1 MAALFGLSAWGA
13 ASSPENSPP
22 AIAGSTTAP
31 TQNLSADDKLKRA
44 RFSLDKMDRTV
55 DPRKDFVKFAAG
67 TWYGTTQI
75 PSDKSRWGGF
85 DELAEANW
93 ARIREVI
100 DDTTRNSSES
110 GSVRQKVADFFHS
123 AMDTNRIDALGVTPI
138 TAELHAIGAVQNRDE
153 LMRLAAGLHLRLG
166 NPFFNLAFFADQKKS
181 DIYGF
186 YLSQGGM
193 SLPSK
198 EYYFSENFSAQR
210 WEFVGHV
217 AKMFELAGDTRAVAF
232 ARAETVFALERALA
246 ENAKLPVDL
255 RDRLANYNKST
266 LTEAITSYPE
276 IPLQALVRELGIPPG
291 VSEVIIGQPKFLAGL
306 AKLLEERSLEEWKIY
321 VRWHLLRAAA
331 PYLSEP
337 FEQESFRF
345 NATVML
351 GTPAQEPRWQ
361 RAARAIDQSI
371 GEALGQLYVEK
382 YLPPAAKARVM
393 EMIGNITAV
402 MTDRLRTIEW
412 MSEETREKA
421 LAKFARFT
429 PMIGYP
435 DKWRNYSSVEI
446 KPDDYYGN
454 VARAQEV
461 ESRRVIVR
469 TGEPVD
475 RGEWGMTPP
484 TVNAYFSGTTN
495 QIVFPAG
502 ILQPPF
508 FHMDLDDAVNYGAIG
523 AVIGHEITH
532 GFDDQGRRYD
542 AEGNLKDWWTPAD
555 AANFQQRAQTLV
567 EQYNGY
573 MALPRVA
580 VNGQLSLG
588 ENIADLGGTSIAF
601 EALQR
606 SFQGRPKPPKIDGFT
621 PEQRFYISWAQQ
633 WRTQYREDA
642 MRLQVARGPHAPGNF
657 RAIGPLVNQQTF
669 FDAFDIK
676 PGDPMWKSPEE
687 RAEIW

>member
-1 MAALFGLSAWGA
+1 
-13 ASSPENSPP
+13 
-22 AIAGSTTAP
+22 
-31 TQNLSADDKLKRA
+31 
-44 RFSLDKMDRTV
+44 MDLTV

-67 TWYGTTQI
+67 NWYATTPI

-85 DELAEANW
+85 DELSDANW

-100 DDTTRNSSES
+100 EDAKNHSGEI
-110 GSVRQKVADFFHS
+110 GSVRQKVADLFRS
-123 AMDTNRIDALGVTPI
+123 ATDTDRINALGIAPI
-138 TAELHAIGAVQNRDE
+138 RAELTAIGNAENWED
-153 LMRLAAGLHLRLG
+153 LMRLAAGLHLRHG
-166 NPFFNLAFFADQKKS
+166 NPFFNVAFFADQKKS

-198 EYYFSENFSAQR
+198 EYYFSEKFSAQR

-217 AKMFELAGDTRAVAF
+217 AKMFELAGETRADAF
-232 ARAETVFALERALA
+232 THAETVFALERALA

-266 LTEAITSYPE
+266 IREAIATYPG
-276 IPLQALVRELGIPPG
+276 IPLQVLIRELGVPPR
-291 VSEVIIGQPKFLAGL
+291 VDEVIIGQPQFVAGL
-306 AKLLEERSLEEWKIY
+306 AKLLEERPLDDWKTY

-345 NATVML
+345 NATVL
-351 GTPAQEPRWQ
+351 NGTPQQEPRWQ
-361 RAARAIDQSI
+361 RAARAVDRSL

-382 YLPPAAKARVM
+382 YFPPAAKARMM
-393 EMIGNITAV
+393 EMITNITTV
-402 MTDRLRTIEW
+402 MTDRLRTLRW
-412 MSEETREKA
+412 MSDETREKA

-435 DKWRNYSSVEI
+435 ERWRDYSPVEI

-454 VARAQEV
+454 IARAEEV

-475 RGEWGMTPP
+475 RTEWGMTPP

-542 AEGNLKDWWTPAD
+542 ADGNLKDWWTPAD
-555 AANFQQRAQTLV
+555 AANFQERAQKLV

-606 SFQGRPKPPKIDGFT
+606 SLQGKPKPPRIDGFT

-657 RAIGPLVNQQTF
+657 RAVGPLVNQQTF

-676 PGDPMWKSPEE
+676 PGDPMWKAPEE